1 VYSNT
6 ASTVGA
12 QSAAAGAI
20 GSTTS
25 QGYAYN
31 LSTGAATG
39 SASSAGSAA
48 QGASGNVGT
57 AQLGNVGVN
66 WGSWTLQPGTN
77 TVISAGTGAGSE
89 SSGTQDSI
97 TAGTNAGAAV
107 GATSGGNFGTQV
119 GYTTTSTAVPLSDG
133 TAPNSQQT
141 INLTAGTNGG
151 TYSTTSTVN
160 GVYLNGNNIDFGG
173 NSNTLSLVGDNA
185 PVQNSASGAYT
196 ANASIDGAV
205 ATGNQ
210 APVSVTI
217 PVSPF

>member
-6 ASTVGA
+6 ASTAGA

-31 LSTGAATG
+31 LSTGAGTGTAT
-39 SASSAGSAA
+39 SAGSAA
-48 QGASGNVGT
+48 QGASGNVST
-57 AQLGNVGVN
+57 AQLGNAGVSIL
-66 WGSWTLQPGTN
+66 GWTILPGTN

-97 TAGTNAGAAV
+97 TASTNSGAAV

-133 TAPNSQQT
+133 TSPNSQQT
-141 INLTAGTNGG
+141 VNLTAGTNGG
-151 TYSTTSTVN
+151 TYSTTSLEN
-160 GVYLNGNNIDFGG
+160 GVYLNGNSIDFGG
-173 NSNTLSLVGDNA
+173 NSNQLSLVGDNA
-185 PVQNSASGAYT
+185 PVQNSASGAYS
-196 ANASIDGAV
+196 ANASINGAV

-210 APVSVTI
+210 APVTVTI
-217 PVSPF
+217 PVLPH